1 MKLDA
6 HKERVTTMNKLHR
19 ELSNEKEMIANELG
33 NVNRMHED
41 VGASS
46 SSSSSS
52 VLSSSVGSKRER
64 ASYSPSSSSSSSS
77 RTAKRQKKEG
87 TPMAEHAGQWLYE
100 EGMAYWDGLN
110 FKIKD
115 QNRGQLMIEASASSG
130 FPLAVADC
138 HYLGW
143 NGTEKDFNCQ
153 VNKKPMDWVQFVT
166 IMVVALLE
174 TTSRLVN
181 GTPNQVHRK
190 TVLHQPCPE
199 LFGWLLCQ
207 WTGVCSKQNQSGRI
221 V

>member
-1 MKLDA
+1 
-6 HKERVTTMNKLHR
+6 
-19 ELSNEKEMIANELG
+19 
-33 NVNRMHED
+33 
-41 VGASS
+41 
-46 SSSSSS
+46 
-52 VLSSSVGSKRER
+52 
-64 ASYSPSSSSSSSS
+64 
-77 RTAKRQKKEG
+77 
-87 TPMAEHAGQWLYE
+87 MAEHAGQWLYE

-115 QNRGQLMIEASASSG
+115 QNRGQLMVEASASSG

-190 TVLHQPCPE
+190 TVLPLSCLGGCCQNKTKAVE
-199 LFGWLLCQ
+199 LFEKSAWLGYGGAMYLLGTCC
-207 WTGVCSKQNQSGRI
+207 THGRGVTTDATQSQEWLAKAVVQGCTPPTD
-221 V
+221 VTN